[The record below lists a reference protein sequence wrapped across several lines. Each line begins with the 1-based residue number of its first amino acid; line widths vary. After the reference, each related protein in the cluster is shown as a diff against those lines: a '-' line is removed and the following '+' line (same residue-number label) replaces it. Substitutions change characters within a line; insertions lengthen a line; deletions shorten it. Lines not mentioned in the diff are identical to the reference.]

1 MTEFSMR
8 RFLNVYLNLLNYR
21 NKNLLD
27 RTSDNMREEREHL
40 MKVVEEKTAALEEL
54 RSIQEAMSKKMKLR
68 EKRIKDLEDDRAKVR
83 FNCYYHVSLIC
94 IKLYFYYNYFF
105 FILSLI
111 FSFTFFLNQF
121 SCFFLLHFNL
131 H

>member
-121 SCFFLLHFNL
+121 SWFFLLYFNL